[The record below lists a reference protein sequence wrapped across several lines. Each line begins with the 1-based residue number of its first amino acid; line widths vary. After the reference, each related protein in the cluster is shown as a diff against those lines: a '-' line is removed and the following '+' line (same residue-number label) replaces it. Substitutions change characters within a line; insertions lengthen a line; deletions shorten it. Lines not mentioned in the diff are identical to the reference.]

1 MAATTRWRDTVTKNI
16 DLAIQSLI
24 DKVVSDEKTTNITWD
39 NWNLQK
45 NFNENQH
52 IQLNGK
58 DVEYNYVKYSYDQT
72 NTGEISSENRIIK
85 REGFIIVYN
94 DGSGINYIIDQNS
107 SAMKLLRRLLSFSGK
122 NELEKNSF
130 NFSNDF
136 FIWLI
141 FRVYYSNYNVE
152 LTRDSKEL
160 ELNSIKSIKGNT
172 DDLQTTVSASGETVM
187 NIISTLS
194 FLLESNNLNQIKL
207 DLKYTGHS
215 NISLLMQKGIVNAF
229 IDDYCGLFDL
239 EETEQ
244 KVSKLYLTVYLEIL
258 PLLIQEYGVDNYN
271 ALWNRE
277 VYISFMRDVRQTLT
291 DKIQTK
297 IVLLDMEK

>member
-277 VYISFMRDVRQTLT
+277 VYISFMRDVGQTLT

-297 IVLLDMEK
+297 IVLLDIEK

>member
-277 VYISFMRDVRQTLT
+277 VYISFMRDVGQTLT